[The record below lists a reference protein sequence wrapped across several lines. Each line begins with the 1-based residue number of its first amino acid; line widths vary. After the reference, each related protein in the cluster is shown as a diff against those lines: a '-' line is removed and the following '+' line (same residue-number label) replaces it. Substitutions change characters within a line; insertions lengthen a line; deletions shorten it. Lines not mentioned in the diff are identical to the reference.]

1 VQLQAVIVPPQS
13 VLQDA
18 LAAAQTI
25 HLKPQDAPPEKPGMV
40 ARLLH
45 RQSEAAAPS
54 AELTVVASNTMFVRV
69 ARLGSVTSDDA
80 RRLARALGEVAATWP
95 APVVHV
101 AELGI
106 ELTDTQLLVNAQLG
120 GDTDGLKHVFRNF
133 NEAAKAQRFF
143 LDRRSFR
150 PEFTVASIDLP
161 DDPSFLERLEWDAE
175 NHRGPDW
182 QATSIAMMRV
192 AFGDKEQ
199 TFEEFDSLALAGDS
213 GRRRASQDRPPGDVG

>member
-1 VQLQAVIVPPQS
+1 VQLQAGIIPPQS

-25 HLKPQDAPPEKPGMV
+25 HLKPAAPPEKPSIVG
-40 ARLLH
+40 RLLQ
-45 RQSEAAAPS
+45 RQSEAPALAT
-54 AELTVVASNTMFVRV
+54 ELTVRASEAMFVRV
-69 ARLGSVTSDDA
+69 ARFGNVTSDDA

-106 ELTDTQLLVNAQLG
+106 ELTDTQLVVNAQLG
-120 GDTDGLKHVFRNF
+120 GDIDGLRDIFRNF

-150 PEFTVASIDLP
+150 PEFTVATVDLP
-161 DDPSFLERLEWDAE
+161 DDPTFLDRLEWDADA
-175 NHRGPDW
+175 HRGPDW
-182 QATSIAMMRV
+182 QAAAISMMRV
-192 AFGDKEQ
+192 AFGDKAQ
-199 TFEEFDSLALAGDS
+199 KFEEFDSLAVGSA
-213 GRRRASQDRPPGDVG
+213 PGDEGAGHHRSPRDVR

>member
-1 VQLQAVIVPPQS
+1 MQLQAVIVPPQS

-25 HLKPQDAPPEKPGMV
+25 TLKDEAPPDKPGTV
-40 ARLLH
+40 ARLL
-45 RQSEAAAPS
+45 RRRSGQAAAAPG
-54 AELTVVASNTMFVRV
+54 LTVVASEASFVRL

-80 RRLARALGEVAATWP
+80 LRLARALDDVAATWP

-106 ELTDTQLLVNAQLG
+106 ELTDTQLVISAQLG
-120 GDTDGLKHVFRNF
+120 GDIDGLRDIFRGF

-150 PEFTVASIDLP
+150 PEFTVAAVDLP
-161 DDPSFLERLEWDAE
+161 DDPSFLERLEWEAE
-175 NHRGPDW
+175 DHQGPDW
-182 QATSIAMMRV
+182 QATRISMMRV
-192 AFGDKEQ
+192 GFGDKVQ
-199 TFEEFDSLALAGDS
+199 TFNEIDSLALGGDS
-213 GRRRASQDRPPGDVG
+213 G

>member
-1 VQLQAVIVPPQS
+1 MQLQAVIIPPQS

-25 HLKPQDAPPEKPGMV
+25 HLKPEAPPEKPRIV
-40 ARLLH
+40 ERLFQ
-45 RQSEAAAPS
+45 RQSEVAAPA
-54 AELTVVASNTMFVRV
+54 AELTVVASDAMFIRL
-69 ARLGSVTSDDA
+69 ARFGNVTSDDA

-106 ELTDTQLLVNAQLG
+106 ELTDTQLVVNAQLG
-120 GDTDGLKHVFRNF
+120 GDIDGLKGIFRNF

-150 PEFTVASIDLP
+150 PEFTVASVDLP
-161 DDPSFLERLEWDAE
+161 DDPSFLDRLEWDADV
-175 NHRGPDW
+175 HRGPEW
-182 QATSIAMMRV
+182 QATDISMLRV
-192 AFGDKEQ
+192 SFGDAQK
-199 TFEEFDSLALAGDS
+199 FEEVDSLVLGSAS
-213 GRRRASQDRPPGDVG
+213 G

>member
-25 HLKPQDAPPEKPGMV
+25 HLKPTEAPPAKLGIVE
-40 ARLLH
+40 RLFQ
-45 RQSEAAAPS
+45 RQSGPAAPA
-54 AELTVVASNTMFVRV
+54 AELTVLASDAMFIRL
-69 ARLGSVTSDDA
+69 ARLGSVASDDA
-80 RRLARALGEVAATWP
+80 RRLARALGEVAATWS

-106 ELTDTQLLVNAQLG
+106 ELTDTQLVINAQLG
-120 GDTDGLKHVFRNF
+120 GDIDGLRDIFRNF

-161 DDPSFLERLEWDAE
+161 DDPSFLDRLEWEADL
-175 NHRGPDW
+175 HQGPDW
-182 QATSIAMMRV
+182 QVTGISMMRV
-192 AFGDKEQ
+192 AFGDKAQ
-199 TFEEFDSLALAGDS
+199 TFEEFDSLAVGGAS
-213 GRRRASQDRPPGDVG
+213 G